1 MGSIVGELKSNTV
14 MKDVKEGP
22 KTWPLAF
29 SVLDH
34 RAQLV
39 TNLVGGSQDVS
50 LAFQLHIN

>member
-1 MGSIVGELKSNTV
+1 MGLIAGELKANTV

-22 KTWPLAF
+22 TTWPVTLN
-29 SVLDH
+29 VLDH

-39 TNLVGGSQDVS
+39 INHVGGSQDVS